1 MLFAENV
8 PRPRLAKAFAGR
20 ERKLPHPSMGHS
32 ALECL
37 NFMAPAGHTTERPGV
52 SVWRLGGLTF
62 WQLAKN
68 VVHVAAEADLVD
80 HASGLAFSFLLA
92 LFPLL
97 LFMLALFGL
106 FASRSSELQ
115 TSLLSYFADFLPPS
129 AFQLLNDTTNELA
142 KSSTGGKLTFGLV
155 LALWFGSGGISS
167 MISTLNAAYSV
178 RESRSW
184 LRMRAI
190 ALGLTVAISILLL
203 AALFILLAGGH
214 FVDWIGLR
222 LNLGSTVVILW
233 KTMQWIA
240 AAVFAIV
247 SFWMIYYCGP
257 SFGKRHWYWGM
268 PGSIFGAVLWL
279 AASAGFRLY
288 LHFFNTY
295 TATYA
300 SLGAVMILLVWL
312 YVTGLAFLIGGE
324 INAEIEHAATGGE
337 FRKRD
342 ASARV

>member
-1 MLFAENV
+1 
-8 PRPRLAKAFAGR
+8 
-20 ERKLPHPSMGHS
+20 
-32 ALECL
+32 
-37 NFMAPAGHTTERPGV
+37 MAASEIMTRGSGV
-52 SVWRLGGLTF
+52 SVWKLGGLSI
-62 WQLAKN
+62 WELSKR
-68 VVHVAAEADLVD
+68 VVHAVDDADLLD
-80 HASGLAFSFLLA
+80 YASALAFNFLLA

-97 LFMLALFGL
+97 LFMLSLFGL

-129 AFQLLNDTTNELA
+129 AFELLNKTTNELA
-142 KSSTGGKLTFGLV
+142 KSSTGGKLTFGIV

-167 MISTLNAAYSV
+167 MITTLNAAYRV

-184 LRMRAI
+184 LRIQAT
-190 ALGLTVAISILLL
+190 ALGLTIAISILLL
-203 AALFILLAGGH
+203 AALFILLAGGQL
-214 FVDWIGLR
+214 VDWIGLK
-222 LNLGSTVVILW
+222 LNLGHPVVLVW
-233 KTMQWIA
+233 KGMQWIA
-240 AAVFAIV
+240 AAVFAVV

-257 SFGKRHWYWGM
+257 SLGKSCWYWGM

-279 AASAGFRLY
+279 SASAGFRLY

-324 INAEIEHAATGGE
+324 INAEIERAATGADFTRSE
-337 FRKRD
+337 
-342 ASARV
+342 ASAHRRAA

>member
-1 MLFAENV
+1 
-8 PRPRLAKAFAGR
+8 
-20 ERKLPHPSMGHS
+20 
-32 ALECL
+32 
-37 NFMAPAGHTTERPGV
+37 MARFGHTTERPGA
-52 SVWRLGGLTF
+52 SVWRLGGLSF
-62 WQLAKN
+62 WQLTKK
-68 VVHVAAEADLVD
+68 VVHAANEADLVD
-80 HASGLAFSFLLA
+80 YASGLAFSFLLA

-129 AFQLLNDTTNELA
+129 AFQLLNATTNELA
-142 KSSTGGKLTFGLV
+142 KSSTGGKLTFGIV
-155 LALWFGSGGISS
+155 LALWFGSGGVSS

-178 RESRSW
+178 RETRSW
-184 LRMRAI
+184 LRIRAT
-190 ALGLTVAISILLL
+190 ALVLTVAISVLLL
-203 AALFILLAGGH
+203 ASLFILLAGGH
-214 FVDWIGLR
+214 FVDWIGIR
-222 LNLGSTVVILW
+222 LNLSSLIVILW
-233 KTMQWIA
+233 KSMQWLA
-240 AAVFAIV
+240 AAIFAIV

-257 SFGKRHWYWGM
+257 SLGRRSWYWGI

-279 AASAGFRLY
+279 GASAGFRVY

-324 INAEIEHAATGGE
+324 INAEIERASTGND
-337 FRKRD
+337 FRNSQTSEERQI
-342 ASARV
+342 A